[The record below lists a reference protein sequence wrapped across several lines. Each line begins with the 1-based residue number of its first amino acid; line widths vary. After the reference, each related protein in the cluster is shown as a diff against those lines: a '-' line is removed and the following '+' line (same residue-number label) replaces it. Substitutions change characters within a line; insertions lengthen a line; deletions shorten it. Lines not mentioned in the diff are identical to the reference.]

1 MNVCTFVGKIVEDL
15 ELQDEQNTKVLRFQ
29 MLVEQTRNVRGGR
42 RISEKN
48 SLSFEAWDSG
58 AKTIHDNCVCG
69 DELVVKA
76 TARVNN
82 GKTVFR
88 INEFKAMASKG
99 EAV

>member
-1 MNVCTFVGKIVEDL
+1 MNVCTFVGTIVEDL
-15 ELQDEQNTKVLRFQ
+15 KLEDEQNTHVLRFK

-48 SLSFEAWDSG
+48 SLSFEAWDTG

-88 INEFKAMASKG
+88 INEFKTMVHRG
-99 EAV
+99 ETV